1 MKNLITTI
9 FLIGI
14 LSIFLIFISEAEKT
28 KEVLEVYTPT
38 KIGIDIDKNKTIS
51 NEEIFCIEG
60 VESFSLEPS
69 EEFYNNNSKQYNLT
83 NEDFIS
89 LGYLAQEFATNTILH
104 KKVSFSPTA
113 KITNECKFAN
123 IKINNLEYK
132 DILLNSGFGVNG
144 NKIGNI
150 ENFRNKLEKAKNFI

>member
-14 LSIFLIFISEAEKT
+14 LSVFLIFISETEKT

-89 LGYLAQEFATNTILH
+89 LG
-104 KKVSFSPTA
+104 
-113 KITNECKFAN
+113 
-123 IKINNLEYK
+123 
-132 DILLNSGFGVNG
+132 
-144 NKIGNI
+144 
-150 ENFRNKLEKAKNFI
+150 